1 MNKAQKNAWISLL
14 FVAPLWLIFGQLPVL
29 LIWIEGPSFL
39 HLFSFGCA
47 TIIGGLF
54 WLFLL
59 FSNKIGK
66 RKAKINYDERDRLIL
81 IRATLAGY
89 AMLWLYF
96 VAACIFAWLSVA
108 PERSISIN
116 VMPMVIVGG
125 IAVFHFVQGVT
136 TLIQYSW
143 AGKGE
148 KNE

>member
-14 FVAPLWLIFGQLPVL
+14 FVAPLWLILGQLPVL

-47 TIIGGLF
+47 TIIGGLC

-59 FSNKIGK
+59 FSNIIGK
-66 RKAKINYDERDRLIL
+66 RKARVDYDERDRLIL

-89 AMLWLYF
+89 VVIWLYF
-96 VAACIFAWLSVA
+96 VAACIFAWLYVA

-125 IAVFHFVQGVT
+125 IVVFHFVQGLA
-136 TLIQYSW
+136 TLIQYGGG
-143 AGKGE
+143 GKGE
-148 KNE
+148 KS

>member
-1 MNKAQKNAWISLL
+1 M
-14 FVAPLWLIFGQLPVL
+14 
-29 LIWIEGPSFL
+29 
-39 HLFSFGCA
+39 
-47 TIIGGLF
+47 
-54 WLFLL
+54 FLL